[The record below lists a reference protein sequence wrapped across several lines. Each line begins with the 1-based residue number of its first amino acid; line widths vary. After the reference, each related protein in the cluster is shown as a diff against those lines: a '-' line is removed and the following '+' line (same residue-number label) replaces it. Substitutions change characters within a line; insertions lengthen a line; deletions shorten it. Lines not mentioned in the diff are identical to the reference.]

1 MVREDIERLFDLL
14 KIYFP
19 NSRKTGDKQLQ
30 SAWLRLLEPYST
42 ETVQKAVTDALR
54 GNVNFPDPQ
63 KIAVLCEAA
72 EPAPKELAA
81 PVDYQRR
88 YGDTAWMA
96 PYIRKMAANI
106 SREDAEE
113 IRAAGLLTW
122 GEAEKQGISFRDWN
136 RKYRE
141 KFPVGF
147 PESLRAVRLKNRCMD
162 LPGSPFVKAEK
173 KGPDLQ
179 TAVRM
184 YPTPQARDYFPPH
197 SPEYIAKK
205 KAEGHGMANLNDS
218 VGGQLNPTWV
228 EWLMGFPLG
237 WTDLSASEMP

>member
-30 SAWLRLLEPYST
+30 AAWLRLLEPYSP

-63 KIAVLCEAA
+63 KIAVLCETA

-88 YGDTAWMA
+88 YGETAWMA
-96 PYIRKMAANI
+96 PYISKMAANI

-113 IRAAGLLTW
+113 IHAAGLLTW
-122 GEAEKQGISFRDWN
+122 GEAEKQGISFRDWS

-147 PESLRAVRLKNRCMD
+147 PENLRAVKLKNRCMD

-173 KGPDLQ
+173 KRNIPPKPEDKPIPAPREKLAA
-179 TAVRM
+179 AVSLGTGRSREEVLAALRM
-184 YPTPQARDYFPPH
+184 GKETSHESQ
-197 SPEYIAKK
+197 
-205 KAEGHGMANLNDS
+205 NLH
-218 VGGQLNPTWV
+218 
-228 EWLMGFPLG
+228 ERF
-237 WTDLSASEMP
+237 